1 MRNRLLATLLIC
13 ITPAAFAVQDCELNG
28 QSINTSNGAE
38 TAGKTGMVRCKDRD
52 TGRMEREYEL
62 RNGSS
67 FGLMRYYRDGKL
79 NKEFTTTPNGPR
91 VGLEREWAANG
102 QLIEELTNVNGSARG
117 LRRSWY
123 DNGSPK
129 RVEFVADNEREG
141 AAAHF
146 TPKQELSELRCGPK
160 PLLAPHVDDAALCG
174 FGGKASTVSF
184 FSSEGKLRSTQTLL
198 AGVVQKSSRFHEN
211 GKPSEDLERN
221 GTQVKESFY
230 AEDGTKRREK
240 VWDDSNRPALQLRD
254 AEFHTSGT
262 LVRERQYT
270 VAESNGRRRSRLIQD
285 ARYFLNG
292 QPQSKEKFT
301 LDGTIEVRELQR
313 YFDSGKLRFQGSFVA
328 EGRYNER
335 AIGVHLSY
343 FENGKTES
351 ENSYDDKGNIKR
363 QRVWDANGVLRS
375 DDELFEDGSRK
386 AVGK

>member
-1 MRNRLLATLLIC
+1 
-13 ITPAAFAVQDCELNG
+13 
-28 QSINTSNGAE
+28 
-38 TAGKTGMVRCKDRD
+38 
-52 TGRMEREYEL
+52 
-62 RNGSS
+62 
-67 FGLMRYYRDGKL
+67 
-79 NKEFTTTPNGPR
+79 
-91 VGLEREWAANG
+91 
-102 QLIEELTNVNGSARG
+102 
-117 LRRSWY
+117 
-123 DNGSPK
+123 
-129 RVEFVADNEREG
+129 
-141 AAAHF
+141 
-146 TPKQELSELRCGPK
+146 
-160 PLLAPHVDDAALCG
+160 
-174 FGGKASTVSF
+174 
-184 FSSEGKLRSTQTLL
+184 
-198 AGVVQKSSRFHEN
+198 
-211 GKPSEDLERN
+211 
-221 GTQVKESFY
+221 
-230 AEDGTKRREK
+230 
-240 VWDDSNRPALQLRD
+240 
-254 AEFHTSGT
+254 T

-270 VAESNGRRRSRLIQD
+270 VAESNGRRRSRLILD